1 MYGYWRQEQLSRIR
15 DEEEVLI
22 IRSDKRNF
30 RVRPSQVL
38 YIEGLG
44 NYVTFY
50 LKGKKPIISY
60 QKLKELETLLPSQ
73 FYRVHKSLLIALGT
87 IV

>member
-50 LKGKKPIISY
+50 LKGK
-60 QKLKELETLLPSQ
+60 
-73 FYRVHKSLLIALGT
+73 
-87 IV
+87 